1 MCVRHSLIR
10 VRGRE
15 DYGNNVVFHMV
26 CCSVCCR
33 VLQCAFLC
41 TNVIRLIHVCQ
52 TQPDTELSDTEFLH
66 VCQTQPD
73 TELSDTELTI
83 FLHVCQT
90 QPDTE
95 LTEFLHVCQT
105 QPDSELSDTE
115 LDTEMSDT
123 ELRVRG
129 REDYGNNVVFRMV
142 CCSVCCRVLQCAL
155 QV

>member
-15 DYGNNVVFHMV
+15 DYGNNVVFRMV

-33 VLQCAFLC
+33 VLQCALLC

-52 TQPDTELSDTEFLH
+52 TQPDTELSDTELI
-66 VCQTQPD
+66 
-73 TELSDTELTI
+73 E

-129 REDYGNNVVFRMV
+129 REDYGNNVVFRMM